1 MNLVLGVHPVETLL
15 NTSPERVRAIFY
27 IPKKSPSPKT
37 MRLIEKA
44 QANHIPVTAVSLG
57 EAPSGKIPHQ
67 GIWARVAPFSYTT
80 LIQWLQLQKECV
92 ISTLVI
98 LDGITDPHNLGAI
111 IRTAACLGCQGILLP
126 KNRSASITPTIWKTS
141 SGAVGTLP
149 ILRETNLAR
158 SVERLKDEGFWILGT
173 RAENALPPWNTPWP
187 KKVAIIMGSEE
198 KGIRP
203 LLSSHCDLH
212 LSIPLTGPVT
222 SLNVSVAAG
231 IILYERARYLAAR
244 PGEGEDHD

>member
-1 MNLVLGVHPVETLL
+1 MNLVLGVHPVEILL
-15 NTSPERVRAIFY
+15 DTSPKRIRAIFY
-27 IPKKSPSPKT
+27 IPKKSPSAK
-37 MRLIEKA
+37 MVKLIEKA
-44 QANHIPVTAVSLG
+44 QANHVPVSAVSPG

-67 GIWARVAPFSYTT
+67 GIWARVDPFSYTT
-80 LIQWLQLQKECV
+80 LMQWLQLQKERV
-92 ISTLVI
+92 MSTLVI

-126 KNRSASITPTIWKTS
+126 KNRSAPITPTVWKAS
-141 SGAVGTLP
+141 SGAVGALP
-149 ILRETNLAR
+149 ILRETNLVR
-158 SVERLKDEGFWILGT
+158 SVKRLKSEGFWIFGT
-173 RAENALPPWNTPWP
+173 RTGNATPLWDASWSER
-187 KKVAIIMGSEE
+187 VAIIVGNEE

-203 LLSSHCDLH
+203 LLSSHCDLY

-244 PGEGEDHD
+244 PGEGADHD